1 MPASKHCSKQ
11 DLIVEAAQT
20 TRVPEVLWKGAAA
33 DDVLQGISSNDTLLF
48 SVGDGHDT
56 LNNFET
62 IKLDGLHAS
71 DVQLERQGDNLVL
84 RIVATGETAT
94 AVQEF
99 KPSWW
104 DSEAGG
110 KPFVAPL
117 QRITFGDGETWNLT
131 PDAGGQ
137 LIVGH
142 ADYNNLQG
150 TDGNDI
156 IFSGAGDDDITG
168 GKGDDVL
175 RGGDGSDYYYWQP
188 GDGNDRIIDSGVST
202 SDYDVLVLENI
213 TPDHVTL
220 SRSGN
225 NLIVTVNGVEHIT
238 VAGQFG
244 GTDGKGLEEID
255 FDNGTYLKGGSSDS
269 C

>member
-1 MPASKHCSKQ
+1 M
-11 DLIVEAAQT
+11 
-20 TRVPEVLWKGAAA
+20 LWKGAAG

-48 SVGDGHDT
+48 GVGDGHDT

-94 AVQEF
+94 AIQEF

-142 ADYNNLQG
+142 AGHNNLQG
-150 TDGNDI
+150 TDGNYI
-156 IFSGAGDDDITG
+156 IFSGAGNDDITG

-175 RGGDGSDYYYWQP
+175 RGGDGSDY
-188 GDGNDRIIDSGVST
+188 RSGGST